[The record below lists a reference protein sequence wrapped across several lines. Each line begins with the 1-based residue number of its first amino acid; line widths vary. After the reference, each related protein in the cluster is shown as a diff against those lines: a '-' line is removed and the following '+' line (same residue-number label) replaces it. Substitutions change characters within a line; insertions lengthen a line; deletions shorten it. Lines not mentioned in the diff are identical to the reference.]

1 MPKYVPRSCQLKY
14 GDMLHF
20 NIYLFSFFL
29 FKAQKPRQQLRSYY
43 EGLTILWQT
52 KWNARFMMHCVWLSV
67 SWSPSLSFLVVERWR
82 PLYLYIWKTLQ
93 PHWYACKTVAINV
106 FISRENLH
114 FLCVTQT
121 LKSGIYPAMKFCK
134 CYKYRN

>member
-1 MPKYVPRSCQLKY
+1 
-14 GDMLHF
+14 
-20 NIYLFSFFL
+20 
-29 FKAQKPRQQLRSYY
+29 
-43 EGLTILWQT
+43 
-52 KWNARFMMHCVWLSV
+52 MMHCVWLSV

-93 PHWYACKTVAINV
+93 PHWYACKTIAINV
-106 FISRENLH
+106 FISHEDLH

-134 CYKYRN
+134 CYKYRNWSDSMRKVFSLYVLTFACCFLIGIAFAFLFCYVLLCLSLLLNVFFLEISFHECL